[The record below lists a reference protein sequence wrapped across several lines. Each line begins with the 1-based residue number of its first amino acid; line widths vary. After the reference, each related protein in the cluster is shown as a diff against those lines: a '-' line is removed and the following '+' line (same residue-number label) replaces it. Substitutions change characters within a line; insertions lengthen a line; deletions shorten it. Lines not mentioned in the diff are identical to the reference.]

1 MASDEGKELS
11 ASEEQRMDEYEDD
24 EMEAAGEGEG
34 EGEDHEEFLAEA
46 AAHLAATAEE
56 AKAAADPS
64 AVGAALAPLKPSL
77 QHSGTSQLAAAM
89 SSTHVGAP
97 AAAAAVPFG
106 KHRTAATVSATGGD
120 SVGGIGE
127 EETDE
132 ESDDELNEEQQEKVA
147 HVKKV
152 EVVIADAKA
161 AGFTFSNQTG
171 WSAAEAYVNYQ
182 HLFDEAGVNITEC
195 VKEGK
200 KQINLKQVEEK
211 LAELRAA
218 VEEAAVAPYAGGL
231 SQELIGESESEEE
244 EEEEE
249 SEDEFNGLS
258 KQTLESK
265 KEQLEIDIGV
275 AEAKKDDGRF
285 GGPVKIAHRKFNKEL
300 VSFKNSPVYDAKVN
314 PHPHPNP
321 NP

>member
-1 MASDEGKELS
+1 M
-11 ASEEQRMDEYEDD
+11 
-24 EMEAAGEGEG
+24 
-34 EGEDHEEFLAEA
+34 
-46 AAHLAATAEE
+46 
-56 AKAAADPS
+56 
-64 AVGAALAPLKPSL
+64 
-77 QHSGTSQLAAAM
+77 AAAM
-89 SSTHVGAP
+89 SQGSEEMSDAEADRVLGINNGESQDAGEKSPPRIARDPTPDWLDKKNHPAAFPQAGDAVAGGAVAAKPPKPRLQPSGTAQLAETMSNTHFGAP
-97 AAAAAVPFG
+97 AAAAVPSG
-106 KHRTAATVSATGGD
+106 SASGTAVSAAGG
-120 SVGGIGE
+120 GGKAGE
-127 EETDE
+127 EDTDD
-132 ESDDELNEEQQEKVA
+132 ESDDELNEEQQAKVA

-152 EVVIADAKA
+152 EVVIFDAKA

-171 WSAAEAYVNYQ
+171 WSAAEAYVNNE
-182 HLFDEAGVNITEC
+182 HLFDDAGVNITEC

>member
-1 MASDEGKELS
+1 MADELS
-11 ASEEQRMDEYEDD
+11 KSQQERLDSYDEDED
-24 EMEAAGEGEG
+24 MSGGGGGGGGEAVEPEWLSA
-34 EGEDHEEFLAEA
+34 AEA
-46 AAHLAATAEE
+46 DLKAKRTAGLAT
-56 AKAAADPS
+56 AAADLH
-64 AVGAALAPLKPSL
+64 AVGAVAAPPKPSL
-77 QHSGTSQLAAAM
+77 QPSGTSQLAAAM

-300 VSFKNSPVYDAKVN
+300 VSFKNSPVYDAKVSS
-314 PHPHPNP
+314 P
-321 NP
+321 

>member
-1 MASDEGKELS
+1 MADELS
-11 ASEEQRMDEYEDD
+11 KSQQERLDSYEEDED
-24 EMEAAGEGEG
+24 MSGGGGGGGGGEAVEPEWLSA
-34 EGEDHEEFLAEA
+34 AEA
-46 AAHLAATAEE
+46 DLKAKRTAGLAT
-56 AKAAADPS
+56 AAADLH
-64 AVGAALAPLKPSL
+64 AVGAVAAPPKPSL
-77 QHSGTSQLAAAM
+77 QPSGTSQLAAAM

-231 SQELIGESESEEE
+231 SQELIGEEEE

-249 SEDEFNGLS
+249 EEDEYEGLS

-265 KEQLEIDIGV
+265 KEQLEIDLGV

-300 VSFKNSPVYDAKVN
+300 VSFKNSPVYDAKVSS
-314 PHPHPNP
+314 P
-321 NP
+321 